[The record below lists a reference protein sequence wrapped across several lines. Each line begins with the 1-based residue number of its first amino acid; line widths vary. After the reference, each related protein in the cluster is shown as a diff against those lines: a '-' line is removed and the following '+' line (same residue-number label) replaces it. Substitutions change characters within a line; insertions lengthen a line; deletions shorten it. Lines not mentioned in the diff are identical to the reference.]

1 MSDFEG
7 HLSNENSG
15 KLFAPWRDAPGESP
29 GGGMTGS
36 GLHVLDAFINL
47 AGPVRLVHGRLVSR
61 KPKPDPHDTV
71 SVLLELANGITG
83 TLSTVRAT
91 PYYWRVHVFG
101 RNGSAESLGE
111 NELMLRRSGAKPEWL
126 SLAPVD
132 SLRAE
137 LEAFAGA
144 VTGGDAFPIPA
155 QQMIDTIAAFEA
167 IIQSIGVDAMVQ
179 VTQ

>member
-91 PYYWRVHVFG
+91 PVLLARACVRAERFG
-101 RNGSAESLGE
+101 RIAGRKRTHAASI
-111 NELMLRRSGAKPEWL
+111 RRQ
-126 SLAPVD
+126 
-132 SLRAE
+132 
-137 LEAFAGA
+137 
-144 VTGGDAFPIPA
+144 T
-155 QQMIDTIAAFEA
+155 
-167 IIQSIGVDAMVQ
+167 
-179 VTQ
+179 

>member
-29 GGGMTGS
+29 GGGM
-36 GLHVLDAFINL
+36 
-47 AGPVRLVHGRLVSR
+47 
-61 KPKPDPHDTV
+61 
-71 SVLLELANGITG
+71 TG

-144 VTGGDAFPIPA
+144 VTAGDAFPIRA

>member
-1 MSDFEG
+1 M
-7 HLSNENSG
+7 
-15 KLFAPWRDAPGESP
+15 
-29 GGGMTGS
+29 
-36 GLHVLDAFINL
+36 
-47 AGPVRLVHGRLVSR
+47 
-61 KPKPDPHDTV
+61 
-71 SVLLELANGITG
+71 
-83 TLSTVRAT
+83 
-91 PYYWRVHVFG
+91 HVFG